1 MNFIHFGLFLLF
13 IGTGSFTS
21 ADTECPNVSSTS
33 HTYNNPTIFR
43 NSEANNIAPIRIVQY
58 NVEWLFVDEYSAAN
72 CPGSGCSWKNQTE
85 AETHLKHVANV
96 ISGLKPDIIN
106 LCEVEGCDELN
117 MVIQQLP
124 DNGFRPYLKKGCDTS
139 TGQNAGMISRIAP
152 VVNLYRTEERVAYP
166 IPGSKCG
173 YNGAPGTSGVT
184 KHYITE
190 FDINNVK
197 IAFIGAHLL
206 AYPTDLTRCAE
217 REAQAQVLQNVIADY
232 FIKDYEVIVMGDFND
247 FDGKVVDANNNMPI
261 SQVLDILKGYA
272 GTYANRYEL
281 FSVAETIPKNE
292 RFSDWWDQNGNCVST
307 PNEFSTIDHM
317 LVSKALQ
324 QGIVNS
330 FFYHG
335 YDEFC
340 ETYESDHYPLVIDII
355 I

>member
-1 MNFIHFGLFLLF
+1 MLKSLPIIAAIFIITAAFGFRTALRVEPA
-13 IGTGSFTS
+13 I
-21 ADTECPNVSSTS
+21 
-33 HTYNNPTIFR
+33 TIVF
-43 NSEANNIAPIRIVQY
+43 Y
-58 NVEWLFVDEYSAAN
+58 NVENLFDTIDTPDVIDEDFTPTGKLNWNASRYQKKLKDLVKVLSSAS
-72 CPGSGCSWKNQTE
+72 GSSYPAAIG
-85 AETHLKHVANV
+85 
-96 ISGLKPDIIN
+96 
-106 LCEVEGCDELN
+106 LCEIENRAVVEDLMKTAEFNKMNYRVVHEESADDRGIDVAFAYNPKVMSELYHEKMRVRFDFDSKAKTRDILYVKTLAGKDSLHFFVN
-117 MVIQQLP
+117 HWP
-124 DNGFRPYLKKGCDTS
+124 SRRE
-139 TGQNAGMISRIAP
+139 GQEESEKRRLVPAQMLRAKSDSLRK
-152 VVNLYRTEERVAYP
+152 VNPKA
-166 IPGSKCG
+166 
-173 YNGAPGTSGVT
+173 
-184 KHYITE
+184 
-190 FDINNVK
+190 K
-197 IAFIGAHLL
+197 II
-206 AYPTDLTRCAE
+206 
-217 REAQAQVLQNVIADY
+217 I
-232 FIKDYEVIVMGDFND
+232 MGDFND
-247 FDGKVVDANNNMPI
+247 FDGKVIDANNNIPI

>member
-1 MNFIHFGLFLLF
+1 
-13 IGTGSFTS
+13 
-21 ADTECPNVSSTS
+21 
-33 HTYNNPTIFR
+33 
-43 NSEANNIAPIRIVQY
+43 
-58 NVEWLFVDEYSAAN
+58 
-72 CPGSGCSWKNQTE
+72 
-85 AETHLKHVANV
+85 
-96 ISGLKPDIIN
+96 
-106 LCEVEGCDELN
+106 
-117 MVIQQLP
+117 MVIF
-124 DNGFRPYLKKGCDTS
+124 N
-139 TGQNAGMISRIAP
+139 
-152 VVNLYRTEERVAYP
+152 
-166 IPGSKCG
+166 
-173 YNGAPGTSGVT
+173 
-184 KHYITE
+184 
-190 FDINNVK
+190 DINNVK

-206 AYPTDLTRCAE
+206 AYPTDLNRCAE
-217 REAQAQVLQNVIADY
+217 SEEQAQVLQNVIADY
-232 FIKDYEVIVMGDFND
+232 FIKDYEVIIMGDFND

-292 RFSDWWDQNGNCVST
+292 RFSDWWDQNGNCIST

-340 ETYESDHYPLVIDII
+340 GTYESDHYPLVIDII